1 MDYRP
6 IHYCG
11 LCVMT
16 GEGVSIESD
25 EDCSVTWTD
34 WTNGRETEGKSFDEV
49 IVLLECL
56 SNMYDNYLLV
66 WLWRVWGDGTRREGE
81 MSETIRSD

>member
-6 IHYCG
+6 IHYCE

-25 EDCSVTWTD
+25 EDCSVT
-34 WTNGRETEGKSFDEV
+34 
-49 IVLLECL
+49 
-56 SNMYDNYLLV
+56 
-66 WLWRVWGDGTRREGE
+66 
-81 MSETIRSD
+81 